1 MLLIFSDLDG
11 TLLDS
16 NYSYSAAVPAL
27 ELAERNGV
35 PIILTSSK
43 TRAEM
48 ETIRIT
54 MKNIHPFIPE
64 NGGAAVIPTGADGE
78 YKTIPFGTPYQ
89 ELTGM
94 LHRLAKQSGVS
105 VRGFSDMTAAEVA
118 ETTGLTLP
126 QATLAK
132 QREYDEPFLVT
143 GAQDTAGL
151 LRSIEDAGLRWTR
164 GGRFFHITGANDKAM
179 AARAIRDR
187 YALDCYA
194 LGHPRPATIALG
206 DAPNDCELLRF
217 ADIPVIVKS
226 SHVAELA
233 AMVPNARITRLPGP
247 AGWNEAVLDIL
258 RES

>member
-48 ETIRIT
+48 ETIRIA
-54 MKNIHPFIPE
+54 MKNMHPFIPE
-64 NGGAAVIPTGADGE
+64 NGGAAVIPTGAGGE
-78 YKTIPFGTPYQ
+78 YNTIPFGTPYQ

-94 LHRLAKQSGVS
+94 LHRLAKQCRVS

-179 AARAIRDR
+179 AARAIRDS
-187 YALDCYA
+187 YA
-194 LGHPRPATIALG
+194 LGHPQLTTIALG

-226 SHVAELA
+226 SHAAELA
-233 AMVPNARITRLPGP
+233 AMVPNARITRLSGP
-247 AGWNEAVLDIL
+247 AGWNEAVVDIL

>member
-16 NYSYSAAVPAL
+16 TYSYTAAIPAL
-27 ELAERNGV
+27 ELAERCGI
-35 PIILTSSK
+35 PIILSSSK
-43 TRAEM
+43 TRAEI
-48 ETIRIT
+48 ETIRVA
-54 MKNIHPFIPE
+54 MGNLHPFIPE
-64 NGGAAVIPTGADGE
+64 NGGAAVIPTNADGE
-78 YKTIPFGTPYQ
+78 HKTVPFGTSYQ
-89 ELTGM
+89 ELTGA
-94 LHRLAKQSGVS
+94 LHRLAKQSRVK

-118 ETTGLTLP
+118 ESTGLTLQ
-126 QATLAK
+126 QAALAK
-132 QREYDEPFLVT
+132 QREYDEPFQVSD
-143 GAQDTAGL
+143 AREAAGL

-179 AARAIRDR
+179 AARAIRD
-187 YALDCYA
+187 CYG
-194 LGHPRPATIALG
+194 LVHPRPTTIALG

-226 SHVAELA
+226 PHTAELA